1 MLNKEKIKSVVE
13 QHFEGTDKFLVHIN
27 VSSSNVVDVFVD
39 GDHGIS
45 INECVALSR
54 FIGSSFD
61 RDIEDYELR
70 VSSPG
75 IDQPFRML
83 RQYGKYINK
92 PVIIVPKEDK
102 KIKGLLISFSDEFV
116 EIEIAGK
123 KNEPARREKV
133 LFEHIKE
140 VKPDIIF

>member
-1 MLNKEKIKSVVE
+1 MLNKEEIKSVVE
-13 QHFEGTDKFLVHIN
+13 QHFEGTDKFLVRIN
-27 VSSSNVVDVFVD
+27 ITSANVVDVYVD

-54 FIGSSFD
+54 FIVSNFD

-83 RQYGKYINK
+83 RQYAKYINK
-92 PVIIVPKEDK
+92 PVIVVPLEDK
-102 KIKGLLISFSDEFV
+102 KIKGLLISFNEEFV
-116 EIEIAGK
+116 EIEIAGTK
-123 KNEPARREKV
+123 KEPVRREKI
-133 LFEHIKE
+133 LFENIKE
-140 VKPDIIF
+140 VKPDIVF